1 MSRRGGGGIYHAPS
15 SSRHPTLEQVLI
27 RFNCSKTLT
36 FRPWRTCC
44 FPNTTRG
51 GGELHKLLYYWILF
65 YLFILF
71 MQYSNASLLIT
82 RLMNY
87 SLPNHKKISLPRQI
101 FYPNFGIKRIYR
113 HFFWNFIFY
122 VQKTV
127 ILFRNCN
134 FYVQNIQI
142 LWIIYICHFDN
153 ICEWFIFLSYTWK
166 ISKIL

>member
-1 MSRRGGGGIYHAPS
+1 MLLPQHYSWGGGSCINS
-15 SSRHPTLEQVLI
+15 
-27 RFNCSKTLT
+27 NM
-36 FRPWRTCC
+36 
-44 FPNTTRG
+44 
-51 GGELHKLLYYWILF
+51 YWILL
-65 YLFILF
+65 YLLILF
-71 MQYSNASLLIT
+71 MRYSNASLLIT

-153 ICEWFIFLSYTWK
+153 NICEWFYFFILYLENFENIVTFLIFVKNQETVVPENIKLLLFCAK
-166 ISKIL
+166 I